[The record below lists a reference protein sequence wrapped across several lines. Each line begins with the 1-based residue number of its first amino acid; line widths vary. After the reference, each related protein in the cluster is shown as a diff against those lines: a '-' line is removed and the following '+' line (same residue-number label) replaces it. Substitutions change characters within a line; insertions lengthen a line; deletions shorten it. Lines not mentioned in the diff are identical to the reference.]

1 MRPLLRLFEEMAC
14 VRESMGVLEW
24 ILVIIRWGHAL
35 AAVAWVGGG
44 AFYLLVLR
52 PAVRRSR
59 GLPPDTGD
67 AIRDEFRG
75 LVTTA
80 IAVLLLSG
88 AILSV
93 ARLTS
98 DAATIPYTVVLVVKI
113 ALALYMFYIVRFV
126 RRGDYSDQ
134 PDGGRG
140 RLRRLGRRVSS
151 PVSLLVIG
159 IAVIGL
165 SDVLD
170 ALFENA
176 LAF

>member
-1 MRPLLRLFEEMAC
+1 
-14 VRESMGVLEW
+14 MGVLDW

-35 AAVAWVGGG
+35 AAVSWVGGG
-44 AFYLLVLR
+44 VFYLMVLR
-52 PAVRRSR
+52 PAIRRSQ
-59 GLPPDTGD
+59 GLPPNTGA

-80 IAVLLLSG
+80 IAVLLLTG

-98 DAATIPYTVVLVVKI
+98 EAATIPYTAVLVVKI
-113 ALALYMFYIVRFV
+113 VLALFMFYVVRYI
-126 RRGDYSDQ
+126 RRGDYGEQRDTGDSLTQ
-134 PDGGRG
+134 RVFH
-140 RLRRLGRRVSS
+140 RLTS
-151 PVSLLVIG
+151 PVALLVVG
-159 IAVIGL
+159 FVVIGL

-176 LAF
+176 LVS

>member
-1 MRPLLRLFEEMAC
+1 M
-14 VRESMGVLEW
+14 SVLDW

-52 PAVRRSR
+52 PAVRRSQ
-59 GLPPDTGD
+59 GLPPDTGE
-67 AIRDEFRG
+67 AIREEFRG

-80 IAVLLLSG
+80 IAVLLLTG

-98 DAATIPYTVVLVVKI
+98 QAATIPYAIVLGVKI
-113 ALALYMFYIVRFV
+113 TLALYMFYVVRFV
-126 RRGDYSDQ
+126 GRGGYAARQ
-134 PDGGRG
+134 APDGGIIRKA
-140 RLRRLGRRVSS
+140 LRRISS
-151 PVSLLVIG
+151 PMALLVIG

-170 ALFENA
+170 ALIEGA
-176 LAF
+176 LVA

>member
-1 MRPLLRLFEEMAC
+1 
-14 VRESMGVLEW
+14 MGVLDW

-44 AFYLLVLR
+44 VFYLMVLR
-52 PAVRRSR
+52 PAIRRSQ
-59 GLPPDTGD
+59 GLPPDTGA

-75 LVTTA
+75 LVATA
-80 IAVLLLSG
+80 IAVLLLTG

-98 DAATIPYTVVLVVKI
+98 DAATIPYTAVLVLKI
-113 ALALYMFYIVRFV
+113 VLALFMFYVVRFI
-126 RRGDYSDQ
+126 RRGDYNER
-134 PDGGRG
+134 PDTGNSVAGRVF
-140 RLRRLGRRVSS
+140 RRITS
-151 PVSLLVIG
+151 PMALLVIG
-159 IAVIGL
+159 FAVIGL

-176 LAF
+176 LVG

>member
-1 MRPLLRLFEEMAC
+1 
-14 VRESMGVLEW
+14 MGVLDW
-24 ILVIIRWGHAL
+24 ILVIIRWGHAI

-44 AFYLLVLR
+44 VFYLLVLR
-52 PAVRRSR
+52 PAIRRSQ
-59 GLPPDTGD
+59 GLPPETGE

-98 DAATIPYTVVLVVKI
+98 DAATVPYAIVLGVKI

-126 RRGDYSDQ
+126 RRGDYSDRQ
-134 PDGGRG
+134 AEGGGWAR
-140 RLRRLGRRVSS
+140 RAVRRLGS
-151 PVSLLVIG
+151 PTALLIIG
-159 IAVIGL
+159 IGVIGL

-176 LAF
+176 LVS